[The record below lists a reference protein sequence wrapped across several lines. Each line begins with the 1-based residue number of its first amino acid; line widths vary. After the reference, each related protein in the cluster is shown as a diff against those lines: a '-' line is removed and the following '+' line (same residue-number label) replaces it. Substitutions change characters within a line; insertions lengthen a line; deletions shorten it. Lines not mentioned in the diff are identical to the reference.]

1 MTGVKELT
9 AALAQ
14 WLTDGGVNAVTA
26 WGSEHRARPTAALAA
41 VSLRGLEGGS
51 AGYQD
56 YLGEQ
61 FNEKSGA
68 WEELYGKKLELTFG
82 LDLYAATAGEVSAA
96 LERMG
101 ELLGGGGRSGMT
113 PAGFSAGETVYQ
125 SESRRYFCPIQ
136 ARFQVWA
143 VATAREGET
152 FLDFKI
158 KGENKP
164 CM

>member
-14 WLTDGGVNAVTA
+14 WLTEGGVNAVTA
-26 WGSEHRARPTAALAA
+26 WGEARRARPDAPLAA
-41 VSLRGLEGGS
+41 VSLRALEGGN

-56 YLGEQ
+56 YLGER

-82 LDLYAATAGEVSAA
+82 LDLYAATAGEISAA

-101 ELLGGGGRSGMT
+101 ELLGGGGPDGMI

-136 ARFQVWA
+136 AKFRVWA

-152 FLDFKI
+152 FLDFNI
-158 KGENKP
+158 KGENEP
-164 CM
+164 

>member
-14 WLTDGGVNAVTA
+14 WLTAGGVSAVTA
-26 WGSEHRARPTAALAA
+26 WGESRRQRPNAALAA
-41 VSLRGLEGGS
+41 VSLRGLEGGN

-56 YLGEQ
+56 YLGER

-82 LDLYAATAGEVSAA
+82 LDVYAATAGEVSAA

-101 ELLGGGGRSGMT
+101 ELLGGGGPEGMA

-125 SESRRYFCPIQ
+125 SEQRRYFCPVQ
-136 ARFQVWA
+136 AKFQVWA
-143 VATAREGET
+143 VAAAREGET

-158 KGENKP
+158 KGENEP
-164 CM
+164 